1 MNSGQPMILGIGGTT
16 RPNSTT
22 EFAIRTALAAASA
35 AGARTVM
42 LAGQDLD
49 LPLYSPSTTIRTASA
64 KHLVELIR
72 QCDGIIIAS
81 PGYHGSISGLM
92 KNALDYV
99 EDLRSEERVYVDGI
113 AVGCIACAYGW
124 QAAAGTLSALRS
136 IVHALRGWP
145 TPLGVAI
152 NSSEPVFAA
161 GDCIDI
167 SIARQ
172 LKIVAEQVVEFAYM
186 RQAVAQSQ
194 RSGYGYR
201 DSLPR

>member
-1 MNSGQPMILGIGGTT
+1 MYSGQPTILGVGGTT

-22 EFAIRTALAAASA
+22 EFAVRTALTAASA
-35 AGARTVM
+35 AGARTIM
-42 LAGQDLD
+42 LGGQDLD
-49 LPLYSPSTTIRTASA
+49 LPLYSPSTTTRTATA
-64 KHLVELIR
+64 KRLVDLIR

-81 PGYHGSISGLM
+81 PGYHGSISGLI

-99 EDLRSEERVYVDGI
+99 EDLRSEERVYIDGI

-152 NSSEPVFAA
+152 NSSEPVFAE
-161 GDCIDI
+161 GNCIDI
-167 SIARQ
+167 SVARQ
-172 LKIVAEQVVEFAYM
+172 LKIVGEQVVEFAYM
-186 RQAVAQSQ
+186 RQAVAQSH

-201 DSLPR
+201 EPLPQ